1 MHEVSLMQN
10 LLEVVASTARRE
22 GGEKVNV
29 IHLKIG
35 ELSGVNRDS
44 LEFAFEVLKKG
55 TVAEEGKLEIER
67 VPLRVR
73 CKDCGADFSPTD
85 LIFRCESCGSSNL
98 EIVSGREMEIDY
110 ILMDDEEDGDG
121 G

>member
-10 LLEVVASTARRE
+10 LLDVVSATVKRE

-29 IHLKIG
+29 IHLKLG
-35 ELSGVNRDS
+35 DLSGVNRDA
-44 LEFAFEVLKKG
+44 LEFAFEVLKDG
-55 TVAEEGKLEIER
+55 TVAEKSKLEIEN
-67 VPLRVR
+67 VPLKAR
-73 CKDCGADFSPTD
+73 CKDCGTDFSPSD
-85 LIFRCESCGSSNL
+85 LIFRCEKCGSSNL

-110 ILMDDEEDGDG
+110 ILMDDDEDNG